1 MRFFHVEVIIL
12 AAGTASFGN
21 AHTAF
26 TTFFVDG
33 VNQGHGTAVRMS
45 NNIPEATYPLPNI
58 TTGDMACGTY
68 LSTITLAGTSFKAQA
83 PYGTHAS
90 IKDFSRVVYE
100 DGADHSF
107 NRCER

>member
-1 MRFFHVEVIIL
+1 MRFFHVEVIVL

-26 TTFFVDG
+26 TNFFVDG
-33 VNQGHGTAVRMS
+33 VDQGDGTAVRMS

-68 LSTITLAGTSFKAQA
+68 LSTIALAGTSFNTKLHPEPMLRSKILLALFTKTA
-83 PYGTHAS
+83 L
-90 IKDFSRVVYE
+90 IMF
-100 DGADHSF
+100 F
-107 NRCER
+107 NRCKR